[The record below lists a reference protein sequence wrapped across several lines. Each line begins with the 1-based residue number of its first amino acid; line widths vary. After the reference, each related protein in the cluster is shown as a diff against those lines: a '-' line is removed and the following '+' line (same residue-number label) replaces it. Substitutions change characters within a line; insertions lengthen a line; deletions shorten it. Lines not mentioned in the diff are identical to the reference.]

1 MAMKI
6 NGVDGT
12 FPIPR
17 LIKNYVYTKFDKSMT
32 ATLVSGVQRTIDIKG
47 SIETAWKGVV
57 QRSGQK
63 ICNDYFATLFRQKTL
78 TEILDEGD
86 IIIHRL
92 EPKPGFDYSALPDA
106 NTAGRNIG
114 LDPSL
119 FFDPD
124 PAVLVCTLI
133 HELAHVGGA
142 STDSGAEFAK
152 AHAAEKALL
161 SCSCKAQYR
170 KDVVGSIR
178 SAGTGGRWA

>member
-1 MAMKI
+1 MKI

-17 LIKNYVYTKFDKSMT
+17 LIKNYVYTRFDRSMT
-32 ATLVSGVQRTIDIKG
+32 ATLTSGAQKTVDIKG
-47 SIETAWKGVV
+47 SIDKAWKGVV

-63 ICNDYFATLFRQKTL
+63 QCDDYFATLFRNKKL
-78 TEILDEGD
+78 SEILAEGD
-86 IIIHRL
+86 IVIHRL
-92 EPKPGFDYSALPDA
+92 EPKTGYDYSILPDA
-106 NTAGRNIG
+106 NTAGRDIG
-114 LDPSL
+114 LDPGL

-124 PAVLVCTLI
+124 PAVLICTLI

-170 KDVVGSIR
+170 KDVVGSIKA
-178 SAGTGGRWA
+178 SGQAGRWA